1 MRRLEGRISVRPC
14 VRVLTKV
21 PLLPMERRNICLL
34 RPSIWVKY
42 GSQAIYNAFKT
53 SSLPSKER
61 PFE

>member
-42 GSQAIYNAFKT
+42 GPQDTYNAFNT
-53 SSLPSKER
+53 SSLPAKER

>member
-42 GSQAIYNAFKT
+42 GSQDTYNAFNT
-53 SSLPSKER
+53 SSLPAKEG